1 MFKGHG
7 LHRFPLPFPSL
18 CLHDAASSAPK
29 SVLSPDCRFLISV
42 SPLAISPRVEHDV
55 SPSRRPSAERARA
68 GLKSTAVSGRSGSR
82 GTWRTFLF
90 SSFFSS
96 FRRPFSYLLSSRTS
110 LLLLLS
116 ISLFFFFF
124 SPDHFSSPLFFFL
137 PFFENPSR
145 RHFLRRDISFLG
157 KPRSE
162 GGFQGILRRRLP
174 WGLGRA
180 SWEREGRRSPRR
192 GVPAGV
198 QEVHLA
204 IRRTE
209 RGGSGREPRMS
220 LHKGRS
226 YVTAGEWLLG
236 Q

>member
-29 SVLSPDCRFLISV
+29 SVLSSDCRFLISV

-96 FRRPFSYLLSSRTS
+96 FRLPFSYLLSSRTS

-124 SPDHFSSPLFFFL
+124 FLQIIFLVLFSFFF
-137 PFFENPSR
+137 PFSKI
-145 RHFLRRDISFLG
+145 HLGDTSFAETY
-157 KPRSE
+157 P
-162 GGFQGILRRRLP
+162 F
-174 WGLGRA
+174 
-180 SWEREGRRSPRR
+180 WESLVPKEVFRES
-192 GVPAGV
+192 
-198 QEVHLA
+198 
-204 IRRTE
+204 
-209 RGGSGREPRMS
+209 
-220 LHKGRS
+220 
-226 YVTAGEWLLG
+226 
-236 Q
+236 